1 MARNFLYNPKYHIDW
16 AWSLAIKGA
25 TDQEVADAFGVA
37 RMTIARWKKKYP
49 DFAEA
54 LANGK
59 KAADARVEKSLFKR
73 CMGYDVEEEEK
84 LIEVHKD
91 GSSKIGTVRT
101 KRRHIP
107 PDTMAMMYWLNNRSR
122 DTGEWAQVQNIKK
135 LEKIEPVNF
144 TFDRGAKHEP

>member
-1 MARNFLYNPKYHIDW
+1 
-16 AWSLAIKGA
+16 
-25 TDQEVADAFGVA
+25 
-37 RMTIARWKKKYP
+37 
-49 DFAEA
+49 
-54 LANGK
+54 
-59 KAADARVEKSLFKR
+59 
-73 CMGYDVEEEEK
+73 MGYDVEEEEK

-135 LEKIEPVNF
+135 HEKMDPVNF

>member
-1 MARNFLYNPKYHIDW
+1 MVISY
-16 AWSLAIKGA
+16 KGSHRPRGGRCFWRSPYDHS
-25 TDQEVADAFGVA
+25 TLE
-37 RMTIARWKKKYP
+37 KKYP

-122 DTGEWAQVQNIKK
+122 DTGEWAQAQNIKK
-135 LEKIEPVNF
+135 PEKVEPVNF

>member
-1 MARNFLYNPKYHIDW
+1 MNNEIMNMFNQQQP
-16 AWSLAIKGA
+16 S
-25 TDQEVADAFGVA
+25 T
-37 RMTIARWKKKYP
+37 
-49 DFAEA
+49 
-54 LANGK
+54 
-59 KAADARVEKSLFKR
+59 
-73 CMGYDVEEEEK
+73 EEK

-135 LEKIEPVNF
+135 QEKVEPVNF
-144 TFDRGAKHEP
+144 TFDRGAKHES